1 VSGVRRTGSSPVP
14 PISPA
19 FPYTPL
25 SCLIK
30 PFLAAGS
37 IRHSERVVFPGVWNK
52 AVVVAGEND
61 EATMLNHALI
71 QAGGDTGGSAGRV
84 ASYGSSSIR
93 RLRLRIPV
101 ADEVHRDES

>member
-1 VSGVRRTGSSPVP
+1 
-14 PISPA
+14 
-19 FPYTPL
+19 
-25 SCLIK
+25 
-30 PFLAAGS
+30 
-37 IRHSERVVFPGVWNK
+37 
-52 AVVVAGEND
+52 
-61 EATMLNHALI
+61 MLNHALI